1 MFCNFLLQILCGLQA
16 NYLCLLYFLFNLE
29 FSFSFSRLSERKKNG
44 KMFLLYRWFLFENVS
59 SVFSELF
66 WYTSTEGVSAS
77 ICTCRQPKEDP
88 LLIQLHTLKLN
99 EKQPK
104 MGCREKDTTGYKMYR
119 TKHLITDLNEK
130 ENYKFSHMPCCLLS
144 VQ

>member
-1 MFCNFLLQILCGLQA
+1 MVKCFFYIVDFCLKMYHQFFQSYSDTPRQKAFL
-16 NYLCLLYFLFNLE
+16 
-29 FSFSFSRLSERKKNG
+29 
-44 KMFLLYRWFLFENVS
+44 
-59 SVFSELF
+59 
-66 WYTSTEGVSAS
+66 
-77 ICTCRQPKEDP
+77 QPKEDP

>member
-1 MFCNFLLQILCGLQA
+1 
-16 NYLCLLYFLFNLE
+16 
-29 FSFSFSRLSERKKNG
+29 
-44 KMFLLYRWFLFENVS
+44 
-59 SVFSELF
+59 
-66 WYTSTEGVSAS
+66 
-77 ICTCRQPKEDP
+77 
-88 LLIQLHTLKLN
+88 
-99 EKQPK
+99 